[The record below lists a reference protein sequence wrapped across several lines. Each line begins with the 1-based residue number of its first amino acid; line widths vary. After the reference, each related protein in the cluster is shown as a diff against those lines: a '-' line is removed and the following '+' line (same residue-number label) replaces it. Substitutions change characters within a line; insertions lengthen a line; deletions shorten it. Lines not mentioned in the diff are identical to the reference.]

1 MTQLSSLLK
10 NYVGCPLAGV
20 LKYGIFASVYA
31 KRAILKLFFEV
42 TKLIFGTNISKYFKR
57 YFSTDFS
64 PKSPMGGVIHSLTT
78 SYAK

>member
-57 YFSTDFS
+57 YFQPIFRQNRQW
-64 PKSPMGGVIHSLTT
+64 GGVIHSLTV

>member
-20 LKYGIFASVYA
+20 LKYGIFAPGYA

-57 YFSTDFS
+57 YFSTDFRQNRQR
-64 PKSPMGGVIHSLTT
+64 GGGNSFTNN
-78 SYAK
+78 